1 MKFGLLI
8 CDCDGVLVDSELL
21 ACMADAEELAD
32 RGFPEYDL
40 DVILKRFAG
49 VKMADM
55 VAIIENE
62 TGRAVGEDY
71 DAIVSAR
78 VMGAIHLHLK
88 ALPMAKEI
96 LSVLEITK
104 CVASSSAPEKLS
116 LSLNI
121 TRLEEIFAPHIYS
134 TELVENGKPAPDI
147 FLYAAEKHNVRP
159 EQCCVIEDSVPGV
172 IAARAAGMQVI
183 GFTGGGHCGEGHAA
197 RLHDHGAATVV
208 HHWSEVPQAIERL
221 SLEKA

>member
-1 MKFGLLI
+1 MNFGLLI

-55 VAIIENE
+55 VATNERE

-78 VMGAIHLHLK
+78 VMGAIRLNLK

-96 LSVLEITK
+96 LSALEIKK

-116 LSLNI
+116 LSLNT

-147 FLYAAEKHNVRP
+147 FLYAAAEHNVQP
-159 EQCCVIEDSVPGV
+159 EQCCVIEGSVPGV

-183 GFTGGGHCGEGHAA
+183 GFTGGGHCGEDHAA
-197 RLHDHGAATVV
+197 RLHANGASTVV
-208 HHWSEVPQAIERL
+208 KHWTEVPRAIELL
-221 SLEKA
+221 SL